1 MLLIA
6 AAVALL
12 IGAWLRAL
20 RAQLR
25 RQRARAAE
33 WSGAGRR
40 PDLWTSAAR
49 CASCGRRGGVLDE
62 DGDDLWFVCLQCGA
76 RTRRRTRG

>member
-1 MLLIA
+1 MVLV
-6 AAVALL
+6 AVLVTLL

-25 RQRARAAE
+25 RQRARATE
-33 WSGAGRR
+33 WPGSGHR

-49 CASCGRRGGVLDE
+49 CLSCGRHGAVLE
-62 DGDDLWFVCLQCGA
+62 ADGDVLWHVCLHCGR
-76 RTRRRTRG
+76 RTRRTTRG